1 MESFDSVRINDLQ
14 YISVGLASPEKIR
27 EWSRGEVKKAETI
40 NYRTYRPEK
49 EGIFCEKIFGPEKDY
64 ECYCGQYNGI
74 KYKDVTCPR
83 CGVKITVSTVR
94 RYWMG
99 HIDLAAPV
107 VHIWFF
113 RSVPSRLSVLLDIP
127 KKKLKDVIY
136 YQKYII
142 IDSEDPALKRGDMLT
157 PDEYSKHREEYG
169 DTFTAKMG
177 AEAIRELI
185 KKIDFQEIRK
195 DLRAKVELGQKD
207 RLRRRGGKRKRRKI
221 SKQRLKK
228 YFKRLQLV
236 ENLCSA
242 ENRNKPEWM
251 ILNVIP
257 VIPPD
262 LRPLVHL
269 ESGNFATSDL
279 NDLYRRVIN
288 RNNRIKKLIEL
299 SAPEVIIRNEK
310 RMLQQAVDALFDN
323 SRCQRTVL
331 GPGRRPLK
339 SLSDILKGKRGRF
352 RENLLGKRVDYSGR
366 SVIAVGPSLQLDQC
380 GLPKEIAFKLMK
392 PFVLRKLIEQGDVIN
407 NIQGKKMLE
416 AKDDKVWDIMDEV
429 IKDKVVLLN
438 RAPTLHRMGIQ
449 AFRPKLIEGNAITIP
464 PMICEGFNADFDG
477 DQMAVHLPLSN
488 EAQTEA
494 ELLMLASNNIFSPAH
509 GGPIIKPSQ
518 DIVMGLYFLTV
529 ASEDDDEDDGKV
541 RLFAN
546 EDEARVAYG
555 HNKIKLQERIGIR
568 LKEDTQV
575 ADKKGEEPRDMKKGA
590 IVYTTIGRVTFN
602 EILPP
607 GTPFYNFVCDSD
619 ALKTIITSCFKQ
631 FDQQTT
637 FEFLFNLKKT
647 GFEAATDSGLSF
659 GMSDLIIPRKK
670 QEVLDT
676 TMKSVKNFQKQ
687 SDMGLITNNER
698 YNKVI
703 DRWTHATE
711 ELGESLMHELKN
723 DIRNGKKY
731 LNPIFVMADSGARGS
746 KTQIRQLSGMRGL
759 MAKPSGEIIERP
771 ITTNFKEGLT
781 ALEYFS
787 STHGARKGLADT
799 ALKTADAGYLTR
811 KLVDVAQ
818 NVVIT
823 CDDCGTIRGVTRGR
837 IEKGNKEVVSLSEA
851 ILGRVSHQTITTLE
865 GEVLVKEDETINED
879 IAKKIEAYSM
889 EHAGFKQIQ
898 VRSPLT
904 CECVN
909 GICRKCYGKD
919 HATKKDAEIGLSVG
933 VIAAQSIGEPGTQLT
948 MRTFH
953 IGGIGTRVIEENY
966 YETQHAGKIVYD
978 KNLKSVKK
986 GKDSVW
992 IALSSNG
999 KLLILDDQDRE
1010 LDSYNIP
1017 NGAMIFAKD
1026 GSAVE
1031 AGQKVVEWDIHNT
1044 NIFAKEK
1051 GYIRYRDIIK
1061 NETYREEIDPKT
1073 GVVEKVIMELKASQH
1088 PEIVVES
1095 KDGQVLN
1102 VEPLPETAHILVDEG
1117 KNVTPWT
1124 LVAKIPKEISGTQ
1137 DITGGLPRVTEL
1149 FEARVPKEPAVMSE
1163 IDGIV
1168 EIEKEYKRNKR
1179 VVKVVYE
1186 GAKGKS
1192 GKKFRDERE
1201 YLISPRVRL
1210 AVQAGQRVRKGSNL
1224 TPGAKDPHEI
1234 LRIMS
1239 EERLHDYLLDQIQ
1252 QVYRLQGVRIADKH
1266 IEIIIRQ
1273 MLRVVEIMDPGDTEY
1288 LPGDRVNRY
1297 VLAKK
1302 NEKLQ
1307 QDGKDPATFKFLLMG
1322 ISKAA
1327 LNSESFISAAS
1338 FQRTTQVL
1346 TQAALKNSKDYLHDL
1361 KSNVILGRLIPA
1373 GTSFPSYLDG
1383 DLEKEIPE
1391 DMEDVL
1397 LDEEED

>member
-1 MESFDSVRINDLQ
+1 MESFDNVRINDLK
-14 YISVGLASPEKIR
+14 YISIGLASPEKIR

-49 EGIFCEKIFGPEKDY
+49 EGIFCEKIFGPEKNY

-99 HIDLAAPV
+99 HIELAAPV

-127 KKKLKDVIY
+127 KKDLKDIIY
-136 YQKYII
+136 YQKYIVI
-142 IDSEDPALKRGDMLT
+142 ESREPAVKEGELLT
-157 PDEYSKHREEYG
+157 PDEYTAYREEYG
-169 DTFTAKMG
+169 DVFEAMMG
-177 AEAIRELI
+177 AEAIRRLI
-185 KKIDFQEIRK
+185 KKIDLEKLRDELRRK
-195 DLRAKVELGQKD
+195 VSVRF
-207 RLRRRGGKRKRRKI
+207 LRRRGVRGRRKI

-236 ENLCSA
+236 ESLCSP
-242 ENRNKPEWM
+242 ENENKPEWM
-251 ILNVIP
+251 VLDVIP

-262 LRPLVHL
+262 LRPLVYL

-299 SAPEVIIRNEK
+299 GAPEVIIRNEK

-339 SLSDILKGKRGRF
+339 SLSDILQGKRGRF
-352 RENLLGKRVDYSGR
+352 RENLLGKRVDYSAR
-366 SVIAVGPSLQLDQC
+366 SVIAVGPNLRLDQC
-380 GLPKEIAFKLMK
+380 GLPKEIAFTLMK
-392 PFVLRKLIEQGDVIN
+392 PFVLRKLIERGDALN
-407 NIQGKKMLE
+407 NIHGKKLLE
-416 AKDDKVWDIMDEV
+416 SPDDRVWDIMDEV

-449 AFRPKLIEGNAITIP
+449 AFKPKLIEGNAITIP

-494 ELLMLASNNIFSPAH
+494 KILMLASNNIFSPAH
-509 GGPIIKPSQ
+509 GGPIIRPSQ
-518 DIVMGLYFLTV
+518 DIVMGIYFLTV
-529 ASEDDDEDDGKV
+529 MLEDENEDGKV
-541 RLFAN
+541 RLFSSI
-546 EDEARVAYG
+546 EEAHVA
-555 HNKIKLQERIGIR
+555 HDHKKIALQEKIGVR
-568 LKEDTQV
+568 LKEDTV
-575 ADKKGEEPRDMKKGA
+575 VVTAKDGREERAAAGA
-590 IVYTTIGRVTFN
+590 ILYTTIGRIIFN
-602 EILPP
+602 EIIPVR
-607 GTPFYNFVCDSD
+607 GRFYNYLCDSG
-619 ALKTIITSCFKQ
+619 ALQEIISFCFKQ
-631 FDQQTT
+631 LDRETT
-637 FEFLFNLKKT
+637 VEFLYNLKMT
-647 GFEAATDSGLSF
+647 GFRYAMQSGLSF
-659 GMSDLIIPRKK
+659 GVSDLVVPSNKDEILRR
-670 QEVLDT
+670 
-676 TMKSVKNFQKQ
+676 TMKSVRKFQAQ

-703 DRWTHATE
+703 DCWTHATE
-711 ELGESLMHELKN
+711 ELSESLMKELAN
-723 DIRNGKKY
+723 DTRDGKRY

-746 KTQIRQLSGMRGL
+746 KTQIRQLCGMRGL

-823 CDDCGTIRGVTRGR
+823 EEDCGTIRGVTRGR

-865 GEVLVKEDETINED
+865 GEVMVREGEMITEE
-879 IAKKIEAYSM
+879 IARKIEAYSM

-904 CECVN
+904 CESVN
-909 GICRKCYGKD
+909 GVCQKCYGMD
-919 HATKKDAEIGLSVG
+919 HATKKLAEVGLAVG
-933 VIAAQSIGEPGTQLT
+933 IIAAQSIGEPGTQLT

-953 IGGIGTRVIEENY
+953 VGGIGTRVIEENFFAA
-966 YETQHAGKIVYD
+966 QHAGKLVYD
-978 KNLKSVKK
+978 ANLKFVQKENEK
-986 GKDSVW
+986 EW
-992 IALSSNG
+992 LALSSNG
-999 KLLILDDQDRE
+999 RLLILDEQDRE
-1010 LDSYNIP
+1010 MDSYNVP
-1017 NGAMIFAKD
+1017 NGATILVEN
-1026 GSAVE
+1026 GSMVKV
-1031 AGQKVVEWDIHNT
+1031 GQKLVEWDVHNT
-1044 NIFAKEK
+1044 NIFAKEE
-1051 GYIRYRDIIK
+1051 GYVRYRDIIK

-1073 GVVEKVIMELKASQH
+1073 GVVEKVIIALKATRH
-1088 PEIVVES
+1088 PEIVIES

-1117 KNVTPWT
+1117 KKVRPWT
-1124 LVAKIPKEISGTQ
+1124 LIAKIPKEVSGTQ

-1163 IDGIV
+1163 IDGVV

-1186 GAKGKS
+1186 GKGPS
-1192 GKKFRDERE
+1192 GRKFRDERE

-1210 AVQAGQRVRKGSNL
+1210 SVQAGQRVKKGDNL

-1239 EERLHDYLLDQIQ
+1239 EEKLHDYLLDQIQ
-1252 QVYRLQGVRIADKH
+1252 QVYRLQGVKIADKH

-1273 MLRVVEIMDPGDTEY
+1273 MLRIVEIIDPGDTDY

-1302 NEKLQ
+1302 NKQLQ
-1307 QDGKDPATFKFLLMG
+1307 EEGKKPASFRLMLMG

-1338 FQRTTQVL
+1338 FQRTSQVL
-1346 TQAALKNSKDYLHDL
+1346 TEAALKNSKDYLHDL

-1373 GTSFPSYLDG
+1373 GTSFPTYLEG
-1383 DLEKEIPE
+1383 ELEKEIPRDIE
-1391 DMEDVL
+1391 DIF
-1397 LDEEED
+1397 LDEVED

>member
-1 MESFDSVRINDLQ
+1 MESFDSVRINDLK
-14 YISVGLASPEKIR
+14 YISLGLASPEKIR

-113 RSVPSRLSVLLDIP
+113 RSVPSRLSILLDIP

-142 IDSEDPALKRGDMLT
+142 IESNEPALKEGDLLS
-157 PDEYSKHREEYG
+157 PDEYSECRETYG
-169 DTFTAKMG
+169 DSFVAMMG
-177 AEAIRELI
+177 AEAIRQLI
-185 KKIDFQEIRK
+185 QRIDFQEIRE
-195 DLRAKVELGQKD
+195 DLRRKVELGQKD
-207 RLRRRGGKRKRRKI
+207 RVVRRRGKRKRRKI

-236 ENLCSA
+236 ENLCSSV
-242 ENRNKPEWM
+242 NDNKPEWM
-251 ILNVIP
+251 VLDVIP

-366 SVIAVGPSLQLDQC
+366 SVIAVGPTLKLDQC
-380 GLPKEIAFKLMK
+380 GIPKEIAFKLMK
-392 PFVLRKLIEQGDVIN
+392 PFVLRRLIERGDALN

-416 AKDDKVWDIMDEV
+416 ARDDKVWDIMDEV
-429 IKDKVVLLN
+429 IQDKVVLLN

-494 ELLMLASNNIFSPAH
+494 KLLMLASNNIFSPAH

-529 ASEDDDEDDGKV
+529 MLEEEEEGRRI
-541 RLFAN
+541 RLFSN
-546 EDEARVAYG
+546 DQEARVAFD
-555 HNKIKLQERIGIR
+555 HRKIKLQEQVGIR
-568 LKEDTQV
+568 LKENTVIV
-575 ADKKGEEPRDMKKGA
+575 AKKGGEEKDTEEGT
-590 IVYTTIGRVTFN
+590 IVYTTIGRVAFN

-631 FDQQTT
+631 FDQETT
-637 FEFLFNLKKT
+637 VEFLYNLKMT
-647 GFEAATDSGLSF
+647 GFKAAMDSGLSF

-670 QEVLDT
+670 QKVLDAT
-676 TMKSVKNFQKQ
+676 TESVKNFQKQ
-687 SDMGLITNNER
+687 SDLGLITNNER

-703 DRWTHATE
+703 DQWTHATE
-711 ELGESLMHELKN
+711 ELGESLMEELKH
-723 DIRNGKKY
+723 DTRVGKKY

-818 NVVIT
+818 NVVVT
-823 CDDCGTIRGVTRGR
+823 QEDCGTIRGVTRGR
-837 IEKGNKEVVSLSEA
+837 IEKGNKEVVTLSQS

-865 GEVLVKEDETINED
+865 GEVLVKEDETITEE
-879 IAKKIEAYSM
+879 IARKIEAYSM

-904 CECVN
+904 CESVN
-909 GICRKCYGKD
+909 GICKRCYGLD

-933 VIAAQSIGEPGTQLT
+933 IIAAQSIGEPGTQLT

-966 YETQHAGKIVYD
+966 YEAKHAGRLVYD

-986 GKDSVW
+986 GKESIWV
-992 IALSSNG
+992 ALSSNG
-999 KLLILDDQDRE
+999 KLLILDEQDRE
-1010 LDSYNIP
+1010 LDSYNVP
-1017 NGAMIFAKD
+1017 NGAAIFIKD
-1026 GSAVE
+1026 GDNVKAR
-1031 AGQKVVEWDIHNT
+1031 QKIVEWDIHNT
-1044 NIFAKEK
+1044 NIFAKED
-1051 GYIRYRDIIK
+1051 GYIRYRDIMQ

-1088 PEIVVES
+1088 PEIVVEN

-1102 VEPLPETAHILVDEG
+1102 VEPLPETAHILVGEG
-1117 KNVTPWT
+1117 KRTKPWT
-1124 LVAKIPKEISGTQ
+1124 LVAKIPKEVSGTQ

-1149 FEARVPKEPAVMSE
+1149 FESRIPKEPAVMSE
-1163 IDGIV
+1163 IDGVV

-1186 GAKGKS
+1186 GAKGKT
-1192 GKKFRDERE
+1192 GKQFRDERE

-1210 AVQAGQRVRKGSNL
+1210 AVQAGQRMRKGSNL
-1224 TPGAKDPHEI
+1224 TPGPRDPHEI

-1239 EERLHDYLLDQIQ
+1239 EEKLHDYLLDQIQ

-1273 MLRVVEIMDPGDTEY
+1273 MLRVVEIMDPGQTDY
-1288 LPGDRVNRY
+1288 LPGDRLNRY

-1307 QDGKDPATFKFLLMG
+1307 KEGKQPATFKLMLMG

-1346 TQAALKNSKDYLHDL
+1346 TQAALKNSRDYLHDL

-1373 GTSFPSYLDG
+1373 GTSFPSYING
-1383 DLEKEIPE
+1383 DLEKDIPE
-1391 DMEDVL
+1391 DLEEDIL